1 MERSILW
8 IICSIIGLMV
18 FALCWTSIILYLYW
32 FFNLG
37 MYWGY
42 DFRIL
47 NDLYPTYIASTF
59 LQMLLSGI
67 GIIALVYPVL
77 KLVHHGSRIDLG

>member
-1 MERSILW
+1 MEHSKLW
-8 IICSIIGLMV
+8 LLCSIVGLVV
-18 FALCWTSIILYLYW
+18 FALCWTSTILYLYW
-32 FFNLG
+32 LFNLG
-37 MYWGY
+37 MFWGY

-47 NDLYPTYIASTF
+47 NDLYPTYIANTF

-77 KLVHHGSRIDLG
+77 KLVQHGSRIDLG